1 MGPKG
6 DPGCEGPKGDI
17 GPAGPAGP
25 MGPAGP
31 AGPQGDVGPQGPRGI
46 PGPTGPTG
54 PIGAMGPQGVTGP
67 QGIRG
72 EAGPIGAQGP
82 KGCQGD
88 EGPIGATG
96 ATGAT
101 GPAGAAGATGATGP
115 AGAAGATGATGPA
128 GAAGA
133 TGPAGAAGA
142 TGATGPAGA
151 TGATGPTGATGAT
164 GPAGIAS
171 AEKMLLFASGN
182 PITMSTTEEGLPG
195 RPAFIGFG
203 ASGQPAWPLTP
214 TIEVEKLMGS
224 VSGFCFTVPFPIEIN
239 SLIAFMNVF
248 PLPAGTVST
257 VTIKAQLYEA
267 GETSKIFSP
276 IEETLITLTPS
287 ITAETPIGTM
297 LRGEVRANRTV
308 EKNTRLMLVFSAT
321 ADQPEQIHTIW
332 GYVSASLVYT

>member
-1 MGPKG
+1 MNQNNPCCCNQAQEQSPCCPRGPMGPKG
-6 DPGCEGPKGDI
+6 DQ
-17 GPAGPAGP
+17 
-25 MGPAGP
+25 GP
-31 AGPQGDVGPQGPRGI
+31 AGPQGIKGDSGC
-46 PGPTGPTG
+46 PGPKGDRGEPG
-54 PIGAMGPQGVTGP
+54 PIGP
-67 QGIRG
+67 QGIPGVPGARG
-72 EAGPIGAQGP
+72 PRGNTGPVGP
-82 KGCQGD
+82 TGNTGPRGCD
-88 EGPIGATG
+88 GPR
-96 ATGAT
+96 GAT
-101 GPAGAAGATGATGP
+101 GP
-115 AGAAGATGATGPA
+115 
-128 GAAGA
+128 
-133 TGPAGAAGA
+133 
-142 TGATGPAGA
+142 
-151 TGATGPTGATGAT
+151 TGAT

-195 RPAFIGFG
+195 RPSFIGFG

-287 ITAETPIGTM
+287 ITAETLTGTM

-308 EKNTRLMLVFSAT
+308 EKNKRLMLVFSAT
-321 ADQPEQIHTIW
+321 ADQPELIHTIW

>member
-1 MGPKG
+1 MHRYIRTRSALPILSALHIQKAKSNNFLLRQNQDQPLDCLRGPMGPKG
-6 DPGCEGPKGDI
+6 DQ
-17 GPAGPAGP
+17 
-25 MGPAGP
+25 GP
-31 AGPQGDVGPQGPRGI
+31 AGPQGIKGDSGC
-46 PGPTGPTG
+46 PGPKGDRGEPG
-54 PIGAMGPQGVTGP
+54 PIGP
-67 QGIRG
+67 QGIPGVPGARG
-72 EAGPIGAQGP
+72 PRGNTGPVGP
-82 KGCQGD
+82 TGNTGSRGCD
-88 EGPIGATG
+88 GPR
-96 ATGAT
+96 GAT
-101 GPAGAAGATGATGP
+101 GP
-115 AGAAGATGATGPA
+115 
-128 GAAGA
+128 
-133 TGPAGAAGA
+133 
-142 TGATGPAGA
+142 
-151 TGATGPTGATGAT
+151 TGAT

-195 RPAFIGFG
+195 RPSFIGFG
-203 ASGQPAWPLTP
+203 ASGQPAWPLSS

-308 EKNTRLMLVFSAT
+308 EKNKRLMLVFSAT

>member
-1 MGPKG
+1 MHRYIRTRSALPILSALHIQKAKSNNFLLRQNQDQPLDCLRGPMGPKG
-6 DPGCEGPKGDI
+6 DQ
-17 GPAGPAGP
+17 
-25 MGPAGP
+25 GP
-31 AGPQGDVGPQGPRGI
+31 AGPQGIKGDSGC
-46 PGPTGPTG
+46 PGPKGDRGEPG
-54 PIGAMGPQGVTGP
+54 PIGP
-67 QGIRG
+67 QGIPGVPGARG
-72 EAGPIGAQGP
+72 PRGNTGPVGP
-82 KGCQGD
+82 TGNTGSRGCD
-88 EGPIGATG
+88 GPR
-96 ATGAT
+96 GAT
-101 GPAGAAGATGATGP
+101 GP
-115 AGAAGATGATGPA
+115 
-128 GAAGA
+128 
-133 TGPAGAAGA
+133 
-142 TGATGPAGA
+142 
-151 TGATGPTGATGAT
+151 TGAT

-287 ITAETPIGTM
+287 ITAETLTGTM

>member
-1 MGPKG
+1 MNQNNICDCNQNQDQTLCCRGPMGPKG
-6 DPGCEGPKGDI
+6 DQ
-17 GPAGPAGP
+17 
-25 MGPAGP
+25 GP
-31 AGPQGDVGPQGPRGI
+31 AGPQGIKGDIGCPGPKGDRGEPGPIGPQGIPGAPGARGPRGN
-46 PGPTGPTG
+46 TG
-54 PIGAMGPQGVTGP
+54 PIGPTGNTGP
-67 QGIRG
+67 RG
-72 EAGPIGAQGP
+72 CDGPR
-82 KGCQGD
+82 
-88 EGPIGATG
+88 
-96 ATGAT
+96 GAT
-101 GPAGAAGATGATGP
+101 GP
-115 AGAAGATGATGPA
+115 
-128 GAAGA
+128 
-133 TGPAGAAGA
+133 
-142 TGATGPAGA
+142 
-151 TGATGPTGATGAT
+151 TGAT

-195 RPAFIGFG
+195 RPSFIGFG

>member
-1 MGPKG
+1 MHRYIRTRSALPILSALHIQKAKSNNFLLRQNQDQPLDCLRGPMGPKG
-6 DPGCEGPKGDI
+6 DQ
-17 GPAGPAGP
+17 
-25 MGPAGP
+25 GP
-31 AGPQGDVGPQGPRGI
+31 AGPQGIKGDSGC
-46 PGPTGPTG
+46 PGPKGDRGEPG
-54 PIGAMGPQGVTGP
+54 PIGP
-67 QGIRG
+67 QGIPGVPGARG
-72 EAGPIGAQGP
+72 PRGNTGPVGP
-82 KGCQGD
+82 TGNTGSRGCD
-88 EGPIGATG
+88 GPR
-96 ATGAT
+96 GAT
-101 GPAGAAGATGATGP
+101 GP
-115 AGAAGATGATGPA
+115 
-128 GAAGA
+128 
-133 TGPAGAAGA
+133 
-142 TGATGPAGA
+142 
-151 TGATGPTGATGAT
+151 TGAT

-195 RPAFIGFG
+195 RPSFIGFG

-287 ITAETPIGTM
+287 ITAETLTGTM

>member
-6 DPGCEGPKGDI
+6 DQ
-17 GPAGPAGP
+17 
-25 MGPAGP
+25 GP
-31 AGPQGDVGPQGPRGI
+31 AGPQGIKGDSGC
-46 PGPTGPTG
+46 PGPKGDRGEPG
-54 PIGAMGPQGVTGP
+54 PIGP
-67 QGIRG
+67 QGIPGVPGARG
-72 EAGPIGAQGP
+72 PRGNTGPVGP
-82 KGCQGD
+82 TGNTGPRGCD
-88 EGPIGATG
+88 GPR
-96 ATGAT
+96 GAT
-101 GPAGAAGATGATGP
+101 GP
-115 AGAAGATGATGPA
+115 
-128 GAAGA
+128 
-133 TGPAGAAGA
+133 
-142 TGATGPAGA
+142 
-151 TGATGPTGATGAT
+151 TGAT

-214 TIEVEKLMGS
+214 TIEVGKLMGS

>member
-1 MGPKG
+1 
-6 DPGCEGPKGDI
+6 
-17 GPAGPAGP
+17 
-25 MGPAGP
+25 
-31 AGPQGDVGPQGPRGI
+31 
-46 PGPTGPTG
+46 
-54 PIGAMGPQGVTGP
+54 
-67 QGIRG
+67 
-72 EAGPIGAQGP
+72 
-82 KGCQGD
+82 
-88 EGPIGATG
+88 
-96 ATGAT
+96 
-101 GPAGAAGATGATGP
+101 
-115 AGAAGATGATGPA
+115 
-128 GAAGA
+128 
-133 TGPAGAAGA
+133 
-142 TGATGPAGA
+142 
-151 TGATGPTGATGAT
+151 
-164 GPAGIAS
+164 
-171 AEKMLLFASGN
+171 
-182 PITMSTTEEGLPG
+182 MSTTEEGLPG
-195 RPAFIGFG
+195 RPSFIGFG

-248 PLPAGTVST
+248 PLPAGSVST

-287 ITAETPIGTM
+287 ITAETLTGTM

>member
-1 MGPKG
+1 MHRYIRTRSALPILSALHIQKAKSNNFLLRQNQDQPLDCLRGPMGPKG
-6 DPGCEGPKGDI
+6 DQ
-17 GPAGPAGP
+17 
-25 MGPAGP
+25 GP
-31 AGPQGDVGPQGPRGI
+31 AGPQGIKGDSGC
-46 PGPTGPTG
+46 PGPKGDRGEPG
-54 PIGAMGPQGVTGP
+54 PIGP
-67 QGIRG
+67 QGIPGVPGARG
-72 EAGPIGAQGP
+72 PRGNTGPVGP
-82 KGCQGD
+82 TGNTGPRGCD
-88 EGPIGATG
+88 GPR
-96 ATGAT
+96 GAT
-101 GPAGAAGATGATGP
+101 GP
-115 AGAAGATGATGPA
+115 
-128 GAAGA
+128 
-133 TGPAGAAGA
+133 
-142 TGATGPAGA
+142 
-151 TGATGPTGATGAT
+151 TGAT

-195 RPAFIGFG
+195 RPSFIGFG

-287 ITAETPIGTM
+287 ITAETLTGTM

-308 EKNTRLMLVFSAT
+308 EKNKRLMLVFSAT
-321 ADQPEQIHTIW
+321 ADQPELIHTIW

>member
-1 MGPKG
+1 MHRYIRTRSALPILSALHIQKAKSNNFLLRQNQDQPLDCLRGPMGPKG
-6 DPGCEGPKGDI
+6 DQ
-17 GPAGPAGP
+17 
-25 MGPAGP
+25 GP
-31 AGPQGDVGPQGPRGI
+31 AGPQGIKGDSGC
-46 PGPTGPTG
+46 PGPKGDRGEPG
-54 PIGAMGPQGVTGP
+54 PIGP
-67 QGIRG
+67 QGIPGVPGARG
-72 EAGPIGAQGP
+72 PRGNTGPVGP
-82 KGCQGD
+82 TGNTGSRGCD
-88 EGPIGATG
+88 GPR
-96 ATGAT
+96 GAT
-101 GPAGAAGATGATGP
+101 GP
-115 AGAAGATGATGPA
+115 
-128 GAAGA
+128 
-133 TGPAGAAGA
+133 
-142 TGATGPAGA
+142 
-151 TGATGPTGATGAT
+151 TGAT

-195 RPAFIGFG
+195 RPSFIGFG

-287 ITAETPIGTM
+287 ITAETLTGTM

-308 EKNTRLMLVFSAT
+308 EKNKRLMLVFSAT
-321 ADQPEQIHTIW
+321 ADQPELIHTIW

>member
-195 RPAFIGFG
+195 RPSFIGFG

-224 VSGFCFTVPFPIEIN
+224 VSGFCFTIPFPIEIN

-287 ITAETPIGTM
+287 ITAETLTGTM

-308 EKNTRLMLVFSAT
+308 EKNKRLMLVFSAT
-321 ADQPEQIHTIW
+321 ADQPELIHTIW

>member
-1 MGPKG
+1 MDQNDSCDCCLNQDQPLDCLRGPMGPKG
-6 DPGCEGPKGDI
+6 DQ
-17 GPAGPAGP
+17 
-25 MGPAGP
+25 GP
-31 AGPQGDVGPQGPRGI
+31 AGPQGIKGDSGC
-46 PGPTGPTG
+46 PGPKGDRGEPG
-54 PIGAMGPQGVTGP
+54 PIGP
-67 QGIRG
+67 QGIPGVPGARG
-72 EAGPIGAQGP
+72 PRGNTGPVGP
-82 KGCQGD
+82 TGNTGPRGCD
-88 EGPIGATG
+88 GPR
-96 ATGAT
+96 GAT
-101 GPAGAAGATGATGP
+101 GP
-115 AGAAGATGATGPA
+115 
-128 GAAGA
+128 
-133 TGPAGAAGA
+133 
-142 TGATGPAGA
+142 
-151 TGATGPTGATGAT
+151 TGAT

>member
-1 MGPKG
+1 MHRYIRTRSALPILSALHIQKAKSNNFLLRQNQDQPLDCLRGPMGPKG
-6 DPGCEGPKGDI
+6 DQ
-17 GPAGPAGP
+17 
-25 MGPAGP
+25 GP
-31 AGPQGDVGPQGPRGI
+31 AGPQGIKGDSGC
-46 PGPTGPTG
+46 PGPKGDRGEPG
-54 PIGAMGPQGVTGP
+54 PIGP
-67 QGIRG
+67 QGIPGVPGARG
-72 EAGPIGAQGP
+72 PRGNTGPVGP
-82 KGCQGD
+82 TGNTGPRGCD
-88 EGPIGATG
+88 GPR
-96 ATGAT
+96 GAT
-101 GPAGAAGATGATGP
+101 GP
-115 AGAAGATGATGPA
+115 
-128 GAAGA
+128 
-133 TGPAGAAGA
+133 
-142 TGATGPAGA
+142 
-151 TGATGPTGATGAT
+151 TGAT

-287 ITAETPIGTM
+287 ITAETLTGTM

>member
-1 MGPKG
+1 MHRYIRTRSALPILSALHIQKAKSNNFLLRQNQDQPLDCLRGPMGPKG
-6 DPGCEGPKGDI
+6 DQ
-17 GPAGPAGP
+17 
-25 MGPAGP
+25 GP
-31 AGPQGDVGPQGPRGI
+31 AGPQGIKGDSGC
-46 PGPTGPTG
+46 PGPKGDRGEPG
-54 PIGAMGPQGVTGP
+54 PIGP
-67 QGIRG
+67 QGIPGVPGARG
-72 EAGPIGAQGP
+72 PRGNTGPVGP
-82 KGCQGD
+82 TGNTGPRGCD
-88 EGPIGATG
+88 GPR
-96 ATGAT
+96 GAT
-101 GPAGAAGATGATGP
+101 GP
-115 AGAAGATGATGPA
+115 
-128 GAAGA
+128 
-133 TGPAGAAGA
+133 
-142 TGATGPAGA
+142 
-151 TGATGPTGATGAT
+151 TGAT

-287 ITAETPIGTM
+287 ITAETLTGTM

-308 EKNTRLMLVFSAT
+308 EKNKRLMLVFSAT

>member
-1 MGPKG
+1 MNQNNSCDCNQNQDQTSYSLRGPMGPKG
-6 DPGCEGPKGDI
+6 DQ
-17 GPAGPAGP
+17 
-25 MGPAGP
+25 GP
-31 AGPQGDVGPQGPRGI
+31 AGPQGIKGDSGC
-46 PGPTGPTG
+46 PGPKGDRGEPG
-54 PIGAMGPQGVTGP
+54 PIGP
-67 QGIRG
+67 QGIPGVPGARG
-72 EAGPIGAQGP
+72 PRGNTGPVGP
-82 KGCQGD
+82 TGNTGSRGCD
-88 EGPIGATG
+88 GPR
-96 ATGAT
+96 GAT
-101 GPAGAAGATGATGP
+101 GP
-115 AGAAGATGATGPA
+115 
-128 GAAGA
+128 
-133 TGPAGAAGA
+133 
-142 TGATGPAGA
+142 
-151 TGATGPTGATGAT
+151 TGAT

>member
-115 AGAAGATGATGPA
+115 AGA
-128 GAAGA
+128 
-133 TGPAGAAGA
+133 
-142 TGATGPAGA
+142 

-195 RPAFIGFG
+195 RPSFIGFG

-224 VSGFCFTVPFPIEIN
+224 VSGFCFTIPFPIEIN

-287 ITAETPIGTM
+287 ITAETLTGTM

-308 EKNTRLMLVFSAT
+308 EKNKRLMLVFSAT
-321 ADQPEQIHTIW
+321 ADQPELIHTIW

>member
-1 MGPKG
+1 M
-6 DPGCEGPKGDI
+6 
-17 GPAGPAGP
+17 A
-25 MGPAGP
+25 
-31 AGPQGDVGPQGPRGI
+31 
-46 PGPTGPTG
+46 
-54 PIGAMGPQGVTGP
+54 
-67 QGIRG
+67 
-72 EAGPIGAQGP
+72 
-82 KGCQGD
+82 
-88 EGPIGATG
+88 
-96 ATGAT
+96 
-101 GPAGAAGATGATGP
+101 
-115 AGAAGATGATGPA
+115 
-128 GAAGA
+128 
-133 TGPAGAAGA
+133 
-142 TGATGPAGA
+142 
-151 TGATGPTGATGAT
+151 
-164 GPAGIAS
+164 
-171 AEKMLLFASGN
+171 FN
-182 PITMSTTEEGLPG
+182 P
-195 RPAFIGFG
+195 
-203 ASGQPAWPLTP
+203 P

-332 GYVSASLVYT
+332 GICKCQPGLHLIFQDINSQKPYHVSRRLRSTEPSGYFCAMTGRR

>member
-1 MGPKG
+1 MTDREVTQAPRVFRVFWGFVGKG

-25 MGPAGP
+25 IGPAGP
-31 AGPQGDVGPQGPRGI
+31 TGPQGDAGPQGPRGI

-67 QGIRG
+67 QGIQG
-72 EAGPIGAQGP
+72 EAGPVGAQGP

-101 GPAGAAGATGATGP
+101 GPAGAAGATGATG
-115 AGAAGATGATGPA
+115 ATGPA
-128 GAAGA
+128 G
-133 TGPAGAAGA
+133 T
-142 TGATGPAGA
+142 AGA

-287 ITAETPIGTM
+287 ITAETLTGTM

-308 EKNTRLMLVFSAT
+308 EKNKRLMLVFSAT
-321 ADQPEQIHTIW
+321 ADQPELIHTIW